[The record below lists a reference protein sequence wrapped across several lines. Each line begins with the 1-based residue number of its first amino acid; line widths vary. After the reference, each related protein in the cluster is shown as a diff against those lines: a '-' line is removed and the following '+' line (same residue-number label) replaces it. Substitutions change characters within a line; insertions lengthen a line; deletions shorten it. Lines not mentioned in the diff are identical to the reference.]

1 MNDKCHIFNKFGKLI
16 VADVYIMDV
25 IKNDETY
32 RIEGI
37 TEYGGKTTIGY
48 IPTDWAIIDSRFFKH
63 CVKTPENEEAKQ

>member
-1 MNDKCHIFNKFGKLI
+1 
-16 VADVYIMDV
+16 MDV